1 MSSHATLALLQPHS
15 NSHSVQRWSLMLKT
29 SLRAAWRL
37 GVGWMCPA
45 ITYHGVVR
53 PPTLGPMFKLTASG
67 NKYFSNN
74 VISIINNCMKFF
86 MTYDCTSPYCYVLHA
101 SPWCSVPSHESVRSV
116 SKQIF
121 NRYNLWKSSLLEQ
134 WNVFLM
140 KKKNLWN
147 KCHLVS
153 KTYSLLLRRIFF
165 LFASLSWYRGMIS
178 RSIAALSTLGHTFG
192 DIDDTGGYL
201 LTRPDLLSGLKRNC
215 DEFVHWR
222 WIESWGRSWVRRV
235 ATPGRAPPAV
245 LYTRMGETKSILIK
259 RERVGC
265 DEFHCI
271 R

>member
-1 MSSHATLALLQPHS
+1 MKVVFCVAPRSSARLHRSLWWPQQPHHKSDVSCTGELLSASCLKVLADSFVVVKMSSHATLALLQPHS

-140 KKKNLWN
+140 KKK
-147 KCHLVS
+147 K
-153 KTYSLLLRRIFF
+153 SL
-165 LFASLSWYRGMIS
+165 
-178 RSIAALSTLGHTFG
+178 
-192 DIDDTGGYL
+192 
-201 LTRPDLLSGLKRNC
+201 K
-215 DEFVHWR
+215 
-222 WIESWGRSWVRRV
+222 
-235 ATPGRAPPAV
+235 
-245 LYTRMGETKSILIK
+245 
-259 RERVGC
+259 
-265 DEFHCI
+265 
-271 R
+271 